1 MRTQPRTRE
10 ELLVL
15 LSPFVSALAR
25 LSFPAHK
32 RRGDRHAAFRSLA
45 RSLSLKPPSRPPAL
59 PPPFPLPHALAHN
72 KNNKIPSAAISHQL
86 QARRVRRRIPAPL
99 GMRTHSCC
107 CCCCCCSF
115 LVLFFFF
122 LTQLHLHST
131 ALWPVESVKVPV
143 LRRDVAGEE
152 ARGGSEGGGG
162 EEHICSGGLQ
172 PEKPGGVKAVH

>member
-1 MRTQPRTRE
+1 MRNQPRTRE

-25 LSFPAHK
+25 LLFPAHK

-45 RSLSLKPPSRPPAL
+45 RSLSLKPPSRPLAL

-107 CCCCCCSF
+107 SCSSF
-115 LVLFFFF
+115 LFLFNTITPTLDGVLASRVS
-122 LTQLHLHST
+122 QG
-131 ALWPVESVKVPV
+131 AGVAP
-143 LRRDVAGEE
+143 RRRW
-152 ARGGSEGGGG
+152 RGGEGREGWGGGKG
-162 EEHICSGGLQ
+162 EEEHICSGGLQ